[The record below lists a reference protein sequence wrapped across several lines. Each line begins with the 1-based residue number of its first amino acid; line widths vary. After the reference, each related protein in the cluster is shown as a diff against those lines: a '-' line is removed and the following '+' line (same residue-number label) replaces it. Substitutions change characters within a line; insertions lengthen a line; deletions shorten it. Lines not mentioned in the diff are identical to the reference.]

1 MFVTKTR
8 KPRSA
13 GGASA
18 ILGRGRGRG
27 RSGRSRGTSDGNRG
41 FAGFGGAS
49 ATRGRGMV
57 PMAGFYTTYSVI
69 WFLFIIFIAR
79 IFLLLDFFIK

>member
-8 KPRSA
+8 TPRSA

-27 RSGRSRGTSDGNRG
+27 RSGPSRGTRDGHRG
-41 FAGFGGAS
+41 FAGFGSAS

-57 PMAGFYTTYSVI
+57 PMAGFCTTYSVN
-69 WFLFIIFIAR
+69 FVFCFFYCPDLFIVR
-79 IFLLLDFFIK
+79 IFH